1 MLKNSMRKAFL
12 LLNILMVFSES
23 LLSYTDE
30 SHFSRVFNEERSF
43 RVFTP
48 PDYNPLNQAK
58 RYPVIY
64 YFHGCGGSNEK
75 SGTYS
80 YADYGLIP
88 PSVTGRKHDP
98 AYDFSS
104 NADFE
109 NFTFNNDVI
118 IISVDGKIYG
128 LAGCGVYFPSQDK
141 DWKGN
146 YYNFSLYIRELFD
159 VIDSRYNTKKGPQFR
174 AISGLSM
181 GGNKA
186 LWIAA
191 ANPHL
196 FSSASEFCHSPNFYD
211 VGEPAYS
218 TTVDVQQL
226 WRNLRGLPF
235 RHTTTTGDYIKYYT
249 TELYNAFKGA
259 GFDNEYYMAE
269 FCNHHA
275 ARVDLQF
282 DFHMRHFSSEKKTIP
297 CFSVINLYPEFET
310 WGYEVKSDKKE
321 AGWIYLRNVS
331 KNGAGIYTRK
341 KLPWGRSLSEFKIS
355 VFTPPVY
362 IPGEEYKLVHYS
374 YKKNEIWEEKI
385 RADMSGKLVLSSRGG
400 AGEEIGITG
409 KELQPP
415 VIILA
420 DTINENIY
428 LENNCLTPL
437 SFEILNLSGS
447 DQLVEL
453 SAASESTD
461 ILSFT
466 RHTSTVLLLAG
477 SKTRVDSMLI
487 CKAHITS
494 PEETRAFI
502 KISMKAGG
510 VLLDREHILP
520 LVVKSSALS
529 DKSIRVKIFDG
540 RSEELPVFRYAW
552 NEWDRP
558 LNTAIITEGKGNGN
572 GKAEPGEIFSIWVQ
586 LPDALDHR
594 DADTWH
600 PVIPINNGYNPGIV
614 LEDLAYHQFSTGRS
628 LMSAMI
634 RLDKK
639 PSEKNPL
646 RFAVQSELLRT
657 ELIDKHCH
665 RPVADGFSYSYYD
678 IIIKEDGS
686 AIFSETR

>member
-1 MLKNSMRKAFL
+1 MFKNSMRKAFL
-12 LLNILMVFSES
+12 LIVLLVVFSGS

-48 PDYNPLNQAK
+48 PDYNSLNQSK

-64 YFHGCGGSNEK
+64 YFHGCGGSYEK
-75 SGTYS
+75 SGPYS
-80 YADYGLIP
+80 YADYGLTP
-88 PSVTGRKHDP
+88 PSVSDRKHDP

-159 VIDSRYNTKKGPQFR
+159 VVDSRYNTKKGPPFR

-181 GGNKA
+181 GGNA
-186 LWIAA
+186 AVWIAA

-196 FSSASEFCHSPNFYD
+196 FSSASEFCYSPNFYD
-211 VGEPAYS
+211 VGEPSYS
-218 TTVDVQQL
+218 TTVDIQQL

-235 RHTTTTGDYIKYYT
+235 RHTTTTGDYIKHYT
-249 TELYNAFKGA
+249 TEVYNAFKGA
-259 GFDNEYYMAE
+259 GFENEYYLAE

-341 KLPWGRSLSEFKIS
+341 HLPWGKSLSDFRIS
-355 VFTPPVY
+355 VSTPPLY
-362 IPGEEYKLVHYS
+362 SPGKTYNLVRYS
-374 YKKNEIWEEKI
+374 YREDKFTEENI
-385 RADMSGKLVLSSRGG
+385 RADKHGKLTLNSSGG

-409 KELQPP
+409 DGLQPP
-415 VIILA
+415 LIILP

-428 LENNCLTPL
+428 LEDNTVTPL
-437 SFEILNLSGS
+437 SFELVNLSEFPQNIDIKATTENS
-447 DQLVEL
+447 DMLFLLKQ
-453 SAASESTD
+453 
-461 ILSFT
+461 
-466 RHTSTVLLLAG
+466 TSVVTIPAR
-477 SKTRVDSMLI
+477 SRIRVDSMLI
-487 CKAHITS
+487 CKALISS
-494 PEETRAFI
+494 PEENRAFI
-502 KISMKAGG
+502 RISMKAGA

-520 LVVKSSALS
+520 LVVKSRTIS
-529 DKSIRVKIFDG
+529 DKDVQVKIFDG
-540 RSEELPVFRYAW
+540 RPEELPVFSYAW

-558 LNTAIITEGKGNGN
+558 LTTAMISEGKGNGN
-572 GKAEPGEIFSIWVQ
+572 GKAEPGEIFSVWVK
-586 LPDALDHR
+586 LPDAYDPR
-594 DADTWH
+594 DTDTWH
-600 PVIPINNGYNPGIV
+600 PVIPINSAYNPGVV
-614 LEDLAYHQFSTGRS
+614 LEDIAYHLFSTGRP

-639 PSEKNPL
+639 PSEGNPL
-646 RFAVQSELLRT
+646 IFAVQSELLRT

-665 RPVADGFSYSYYD
+665 RPVADGFGYVYLNIHIS
-678 IIIKEDGS
+678 EDGTAS
-686 AIFSETR
+686 MTYK

>member
-1 MLKNSMRKAFL
+1 MICKLF
-12 LLNILMVFSES
+12 LLNILLLFSS
-23 LLSYTDE
+23 LSLFSFSDE

-64 YFHGCGGSNEK
+64 YFHGCGGSYEK

-80 YADYGLIP
+80 YADFGLTP

-118 IISVDGKIYG
+118 IISVDGKIHG

-159 VIDSRYNTKKGPQFR
+159 VVDSRYNTKKGPQFR

-181 GGNKA
+181 GGNTA

-191 ANPHL
+191 ANPHF

-218 TTVDVQQL
+218 TIVDVQQL

-235 RHTTTTGDYIKYYT
+235 RHTTTAGDYIKHYT

-259 GFDNEYYMAE
+259 GFDNEYYLAE

-282 DFHMRHFSSEKKTIP
+282 DFHMRHFSTEKKTIP

-341 KLPWGRSLSEFKIS
+341 HLPWGKSLSDFSIS
-355 VFTPPVY
+355 VTTPPLY
-362 IPGEEYKLVHYS
+362 SPGKTYNLVRYS
-374 YKKNEIWEEKI
+374 YREDKFTEENI
-385 RADMSGKLVLSSRGG
+385 RADQNGKLTLNSSGG
-400 AGEEIGITG
+400 EGEEIGITG
-409 KELQPP
+409 DGLQPP
-415 VIILA
+415 LIILP

-428 LENNCLTPL
+428 LEDNTVTPL
-437 SFEILNLSGS
+437 SFELVNLSEFP
-447 DQLVEL
+447 QNI
-453 SAASESTD
+453 D
-461 ILSFT
+461 IKATTENSNMLFLLKQ
-466 RHTSTVLLLAG
+466 TSVVTIPAR
-477 SKTRVDSMLI
+477 SRIRVDSMLI
-487 CKAHITS
+487 CKALISS
-494 PEETRAFI
+494 PEENRAFI
-502 KISMKAGG
+502 RISMKAGG

-520 LVVKSSALS
+520 LVVKSTALS
-529 DKSIRVKIFDG
+529 DKGIRVKIFDG
-540 RSEELPVFRYAW
+540 RSEELPVFSYAW

-558 LNTAIITEGKGNGN
+558 LTTAMISEGKGNGN

-586 LPDALDHR
+586 LEDAYDPR
-594 DADTWH
+594 DTDTWH
-600 PVIPINNGYNPGIV
+600 PVIPINSAYNPRVV
-614 LEDLAYHQFSTGRS
+614 LEDITYHSFSTGRS

-634 RLDKK
+634 HLDKN
-639 PSEKNPL
+639 PSEENPV

-665 RPVADGFSYSYYD
+665 RPVADGFGYVYLNIHIS
-678 IIIKEDGS
+678 EDGTAS
-686 AIFSETR
+686 IIRQQ